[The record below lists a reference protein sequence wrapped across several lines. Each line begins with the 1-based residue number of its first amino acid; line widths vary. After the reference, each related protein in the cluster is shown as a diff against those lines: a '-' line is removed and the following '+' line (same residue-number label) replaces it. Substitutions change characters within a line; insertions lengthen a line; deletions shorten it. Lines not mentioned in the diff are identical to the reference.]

1 MEVQL
6 NGGSVADKVDF
17 ARKHF
22 EQSIPVTDVFAM
34 DECIDVIGVTKGR
47 FNFLTAILK
56 ISYFSQIENPGLGSR
71 VHFDPA
77 LAQNRPAPSTRRGRV
92 RGKRENLQTF

>member
-47 FNFLTAILK
+47 FNLFLTAIFEE
-56 ISYFSQIENPGLGSR
+56 ITYFSQIENPGLGSR
-71 VHFDPA
+71 FHFDPA
-77 LAQNRPAPSTRRGRV
+77 LSQNRPAH
-92 RGKRENLQTF
+92 